1 MGIEHDVS
9 DSEKITIR
17 ITDSVSNESLHEFMQ
32 AYVAILTSLKS
43 LGQKRTLHIFIGG
56 DTSISVNPTNILA
69 LYRFLHYKCK
79 RLNKELLDSIVL
91 YMSDKSVIKLIK
103 GFSVLMTPVVPIRFY
118 HLSAADTGLPVLA

>member
-43 LGQKRTLHIFIGG
+43 LGQKRTY
-56 DTSISVNPTNILA
+56 LA
-69 LYRFLHYKCK
+69 YFYRQRRIHQCQSQQRAGAL
-79 RLNKELLDSIVL
+79 S
-91 YMSDKSVIKLIK
+91 
-103 GFSVLMTPVVPIRFY
+103 FSSLQMQK
-118 HLSAADTGLPVLA
+118 AK